1 MGNLVATPTA
11 AGSLRFKLSIR
22 LRLLGFPKTL
32 FCVLE
37 ASGGVGF
44 MSQVHDC
51 AGRKIRWRAIS
62 KAAGFGLGILLIL
75 GFAPHPAHAQE
86 MTFRLISVGDR
97 ARCGST
103 CPVVIS
109 AEGEITNSTPNA
121 FLSFVESNVGTN
133 NLHAIVFLDS
143 PGGKVLASMEFGKI
157 LRELGAAAIV
167 GRVDPAAANRRLS
180 EFVAARCLSACVYA
194 LMGAK
199 KRVIPP
205 QSLVGIHRMF
215 SYVDAADPDSS
226 TVVRYRRYDNGE
238 MAAVLER
245 YTWAMGVSPELIA
258 MAERISSDRI
268 HIMSRAEIAR
278 FHLAASKF

>member
-1 MGNLVATPTA
+1 MV
-11 AGSLRFKLSIR
+11 
-22 LRLLGFPKTL
+22 
-32 FCVLE
+32 
-37 ASGGVGF
+37 
-44 MSQVHDC
+44 QVHDC
-51 AGRKIRWRAIS
+51 AGRKNRWN
-62 KAAGFGLGILLIL
+62 AAAACFGLGILLIL

-109 AEGEITNSTPNA
+109 AEGEITNATPNA

-215 SYVDAADPDSS
+215 TYVDAADPDSS

-278 FHLAASKF
+278 FHLASSKF

>member
-1 MGNLVATPTA
+1 MSKQLRCERRGVSLLKSICLSLGCLLVLAVVP
-11 AGSLRFKLSIR
+11 
-22 LRLLGFPKTL
+22 P
-32 FCVLE
+32 
-37 ASGGVGF
+37 
-44 MSQVHDC
+44 
-51 AGRKIRWRAIS
+51 
-62 KAAGFGLGILLIL
+62 
-75 GFAPHPAHAQE
+75 PARAQE
-86 MTFRLISVGDR
+86 MTFRLVSVGNR
-97 ARCGST
+97 ARCGNT

-109 AEGEITNSTPNA
+109 AEGEITNNTPSS

-215 SYVDAADPDSS
+215 TYVDAADPDSS

-278 FHLAASKF
+278 FHLASSKF